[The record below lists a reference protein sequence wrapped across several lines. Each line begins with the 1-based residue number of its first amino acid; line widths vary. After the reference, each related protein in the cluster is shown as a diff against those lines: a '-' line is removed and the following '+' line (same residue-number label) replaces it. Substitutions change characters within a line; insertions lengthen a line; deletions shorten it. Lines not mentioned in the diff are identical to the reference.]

1 MKLSNRFGN
10 ASLPLQFI
18 VLLSLILIGLIIS
31 MLLIALSPLLIQWGI
46 GDKSLLYLVMLIQ
59 SFGLFILPAYFT
71 AYLLGKSP
79 VQYLHMDKSP
89 TWFQIFA
96 VILILFT
103 ATPMMNRIIEW
114 NENLSLPESMAAIE
128 QWMRSREES
137 AAEVT
142 RQLLQMSTFGNLLIV
157 LLLVSILTGIG
168 EEMMF
173 RGIIQ
178 RILYAHSHRVH
189 FAIWF
194 CAILFS
200 AVHLQFYGFVPRMLL
215 GAFFGYLVVWTGS
228 LWVPIIAHA
237 FNNGMAVVLSYIYDV
252 PQGESIIEQ
261 FGTADRYSWMAWV
274 SLLLTAALIVLF
286 KRMSPKEN

>member
-46 GDKSLLYLVMLIQ
+46 GDKPLLYLVMLIQ

-71 AYLLGKSP
+71 ACLLGKSP

-114 NENLSLPESMAAIE
+114 NAI
-128 QWMRSREES
+128 
-137 AAEVT
+137 T
-142 RQLLQMSTFGNLLIV
+142 PNV
-157 LLLVSILTGIG
+157 LL
-168 EEMMF
+168 
-173 RGIIQ
+173 RQ
-178 RILYAHSHRVH
+178 PAHRSALGQHTHRH
-189 FAIWF
+189 RRRND
-194 CAILFS
+194 
-200 AVHLQFYGFVPRMLL
+200 VPRYYPT
-215 GAFFGYLVVWTGS
+215 YLVC
-228 LWVPIIAHA
+228 P
-237 FNNGMAVVLSYIYDV
+237 
-252 PQGESIIEQ
+252 
-261 FGTADRYSWMAWV
+261 
-274 SLLLTAALIVLF
+274 
-286 KRMSPKEN
+286 